1 VRIAQRTP
9 RPTAPPTSSLPAR
22 AGRWVC
28 GRDTKPRTWPP
39 GGASTRML
47 PGGPSPVNW
56 SDTRSSAFE
65 SPPSRSPA
73 VSARPSAAVAVGSV
87 PCRTRGSPT
96 RSVVTAAR
104 PRTVP
109 SAVSVRARRSATS
122 RLFQSVHHV
131 LRLDE
136 SDEPLPLAAV
146 GAEEHVGRYARH
158 LEAGHQALRALVAL
172 GHVDLEGGE
181 RSRRAHHRRIAKRRA
196 LHLAAGKAPR
206 RLEVDQDRAAGGDGA
221 CERVVRERHPRDRA
235 AGLRTEKADERE

>member
-1 VRIAQRTP
+1 MTQSRP
-9 RPTAPPTSSLPAR
+9 RPRAPPTSSFPLR
-22 AGRWVC
+22 GGRWVC
-28 GRDTKPRTWPP
+28 GRDTKPRTAPA
-39 GGASTRML
+39 GVASTKM
-47 PGGPSPVNW
+47 PPSGPWPLNW
-56 SDTRSSAFE
+56 SETRSSALTR
-65 SPPSRSPA
+65 PPSSRAA

-87 PCRTRGSPT
+87 PCRTRASST

-158 LEAGHQALRALVAL
+158 LEAGHQALRAVVAL
-172 GHVDLEGGE
+172 GHVDLEGSE

-221 CERVVRERHPRDRA
+221 CER
-235 AGLRTEKADERE
+235 